1 MNQRPTK
8 EQVEHLRRQYPAGT
22 RITLHSMDDPQAPP
36 PGACAARGGRK
47 QLQPPEPPPRRPP
60 ERPAGNCRRAG
71 LGAKSPPPGRGG
83 GLGGLISGLPSS
95 LEALL
100 SRLLPDS
107 LETEDLLLMLILYLM
122 YRESGD
128 WELLI
133 IMGAML
139 FL

>member
-1 MNQRPTK
+1 MNKYDGNTGRFIRMPEPELPRVRRAAHAPLMGAPPTRRP
-8 EQVEHLRRQYPAGT
+8 EGRPEGAPAGE
-22 RITLHSMDDPQAPP
+22 RPPQ
-36 PGACAARGGRK
+36 
-47 QLQPPEPPPRRPP
+47 RPP

-100 SRLLPDS
+100 SRLLSDS

-128 WELLI
+128 RELLI

>member
-1 MNQRPTK
+1 MIF
-8 EQVEHLRRQYPAGT
+8 LRLFYEFA
-22 RITLHSMDDPQAPP
+22 
-36 PGACAARGGRK
+36 K
-47 QLQPPEPPPRRPP
+47 V
-60 ERPAGNCRRAG
+60 G
-71 LGAKSPPPGRGG
+71 LFAVGG

-128 WELLI
+128 RELLI

>member
-1 MNQRPTK
+1 MNKYDGNTGRFIRMPEPELPRARHAAHAPLMGAPPTRRP
-8 EQVEHLRRQYPAGT
+8 EGRPEGAPAGE
-22 RITLHSMDDPQAPP
+22 RPPQ
-36 PGACAARGGRK
+36 
-47 QLQPPEPPPRRPP
+47 RPP

-71 LGAKSPPPGRGG
+71 LGTKSPPPGRGG

-128 WELLI
+128 RELLI